1 MDWVSRNGG
10 RGASD
15 AYRPSGELARR
26 ILEEVRPGS
35 IVPIRIGQSV
45 KRDDYLFQYLDLIIN
60 GLLNDGYEIV
70 AVGELI
76 GELEGKFEGALEDDA
91 P

>member
-1 MDWVSRNGG
+1 M
-10 RGASD
+10 
-15 AYRPSGELARR
+15 
-26 ILEEVRPGS
+26 
-35 IVPIRIGQSV
+35 

-76 GELEGKFEGALEDDA
+76 GELEGEFQGEPEDDA